1 MLDDQLTPAA
11 APKLVRS
18 LGVLGVLLLTLS
30 VATPASS
37 VFVIIPTMLQV
48 AGTGAVWAMILAG
61 LVCVATAFIYA
72 ELSSAYPVAG
82 GEYVMVART
91 LGPMSGFA
99 MLGVNVFNN
108 LLFPPILGLGI
119 ADVLATLVPGLPA
132 IPLALAII
140 AASTLVAVL
149 QIRINAWVTG
159 LFLVVELVAILV
171 IVWLGLAETVRP
183 FGAFLLDPVMPHAGA
198 LVPASLSAIGV
209 ATSIA
214 IFALNGY
221 GAAVYF
227 GEEMHEPERL
237 IARTIL
243 AALVL
248 TLVFEGLPLVAGLM
262 GAVEL
267 PAFLSARSPFM
278 DLAVARGGAS
288 LSTWMS
294 IGVVVAIVNAIIA
307 CILACSRFFYGTA
320 RDGSWGRPV
329 DRWMAQVHPRF
340 GSPWIATMI
349 CGGIGMACCFV
360 RLELLV
366 VLSGTG
372 LVAIYAGIAL
382 AAIVGRR
389 TGRTDHARYRMPLYP
404 IAPVLTLLALGYVGW
419 TSWLDPEE
427 GRPGLIMTAAQIGLS
442 IAYYQLVLRRRGPW
456 NVHVPTATE
465 HVHDDRPVR
474 L

>member
-18 LGVLGVLLLTLS
+18 LGVVGVLLLTLS

-37 VFVIIPTMLQV
+37 VFVIVPTMLQV
-48 AGTGAVWAMILAG
+48 AGTGAVWAMILAA
-61 LVCVATAFIYA
+61 LVCVPTAFIYA

-82 GEYVMVART
+82 GEYVMVADT
-91 LGPMSGFA
+91 LGPMAGFA

-119 ADVLATLVPGLPA
+119 ADVLETLVPGLPA
-132 IPLALAII
+132 IPVALAII

-159 LFLVVELVAILV
+159 LFLLVELVAIGV
-171 IVWLGLAETVRP
+171 IVWLGLADSVRP
-183 FGAFLLDPVMPHAGA
+183 IEDALLHPVMPQAGA
-198 LVPASLSAIGV
+198 LVPTSLAAIGV

-248 TLVFEGLPLVAGLM
+248 TLLFEGLPLVAGLM
-262 GAVEL
+262 GAADL
-267 PAFLSARSPFM
+267 PAFLAARSPFM
-278 DLAVARGGAS
+278 DLAVEQGGAG

-329 DRWMAQVHPRF
+329 DRWMAQVHLRF
-340 GSPWIATMI
+340 GSPDRDF
-349 CGGIGMACCFV
+349 GLRRHRDGV
-360 RLELLV
+360 LLRSDRAAGRAQRHRAGRDLCRHRTRRDRRAPQRPDGARPLPHAA
-366 VLSGTG
+366 LS
-372 LVAIYAGIAL
+372 A
-382 AAIVGRR
+382 RP
-389 TGRTDHARYRMPLYP
+389 RTDA
-404 IAPVLTLLALGYVGW
+404 
-419 TSWLDPEE
+419 
-427 GRPGLIMTAAQIGLS
+427 GRIGLCDMDKLARS
-442 IAYYQLVLRRRGPW
+442 GRGSSRPDHDRR
-456 NVHVPTATE
+456 A
-465 HVHDDRPVR
+465 DRAVGCLLSLGAASSRPLER
-474 L
+474 SRP

>member
-18 LGVLGVLLLTLS
+18 LGVIGVLLLTLS

-37 VFVIIPTMLQV
+37 VFVIVPTMLQV
-48 AGTGAVWAMILAG
+48 AGTGAVWAMILAA

-82 GEYVMVART
+82 GEYVMVADT
-91 LGPMSGFA
+91 LGPTAGFA
-99 MLGVNVFNN
+99 MLSVNVFNN

-119 ADVLATLVPGLPA
+119 ADVLETLVPGLPA
-132 IPLALAII
+132 IPVALAII

-159 LFLVVELVAILV
+159 LFLLVELVAIGA
-171 IVWLGLAETVRP
+171 IVWLGFADSVRP
-183 FGAFLLDPVMPHAGA
+183 IGDALLHPVMPQAGA
-198 LVPASLSAIGV
+198 LVPASLAAIGV

-248 TLVFEGLPLVAGLM
+248 TLFFEGLPLVAGLM
-262 GAVEL
+262 GAADL
-267 PAFLSARSPFM
+267 PAFLTARSPFM
-278 DLAVARGGAS
+278 DLAVERGGAG

-294 IGVVVAIVNAIIA
+294 IGVVVAIVNAVIA

-340 GSPWIATMI
+340 GSPWIATLV

-360 RLELLV
+360 PIALLV

-389 TGRTDHARYRMPLYP
+389 GGRTAHARYRMPLYP
-404 IAPVLTLLALGYVGW
+404 LAPALTLVALGYVTW
-419 TSWLDPEE
+419 TSWLDRDE
-427 GRPGLIMTAAQIGLS
+427 GRPGLIMTAAQIALS
-442 IAYYQLVLRRRGPW
+442 VAYYHWVLRRRGPW
-456 NVHVPTATE
+456 NVHVPSNRSTM
-465 HVHDDRPVR
+465 HDDRPVG

>member
-82 GEYVMVART
+82 GEYVMVACT

-132 IPLALAII
+132 IPVALAII
-140 AASTLVAVL
+140 AASTLIAVL

-227 GEEMHEPERL
+227 GEEMH
-237 IARTIL
+237 
-243 AALVL
+243 
-248 TLVFEGLPLVAGLM
+248 
-262 GAVEL
+262 
-267 PAFLSARSPFM
+267 
-278 DLAVARGGAS
+278 
-288 LSTWMS
+288 
-294 IGVVVAIVNAIIA
+294 
-307 CILACSRFFYGTA
+307 
-320 RDGSWGRPV
+320 
-329 DRWMAQVHPRF
+329 
-340 GSPWIATMI
+340 
-349 CGGIGMACCFV
+349 
-360 RLELLV
+360 
-366 VLSGTG
+366 
-372 LVAIYAGIAL
+372 
-382 AAIVGRR
+382 
-389 TGRTDHARYRMPLYP
+389 
-404 IAPVLTLLALGYVGW
+404 
-419 TSWLDPEE
+419 
-427 GRPGLIMTAAQIGLS
+427 
-442 IAYYQLVLRRRGPW
+442 
-456 NVHVPTATE
+456 
-465 HVHDDRPVR
+465 
-474 L
+474 

>member
-11 APKLVRS
+11 APTLVRS
-18 LGVLGVLLLTLS
+18 LGVVGVLLLTLS

-48 AGTGAVWAMILAG
+48 AGTGALWAMVLAA

-91 LGPMSGFA
+91 LGPLSGFV

-119 ADVLATLVPGLPA
+119 ADVLANVVPGLPA
-132 IPLALAII
+132 IPVALGIV

-159 LFLVVELVAILV
+159 VFLLVEVLAIAA
-171 IVWLGLAETVRP
+171 IVYLGLAESVRP
-183 FGAFLLDPVMPHAGA
+183 FGDLLLHPVMPAAGA
-198 LVPASLSAIGV
+198 LVPASLASIGV

-248 TLVFEGLPLVAGLM
+248 TLLFEGLPLVAGLM
-262 GAVEL
+262 GAPDL
-267 PAFLSARSPFM
+267 SAFLAARSPFM
-278 DLAVARGGAS
+278 DLSVARGGAG
-288 LSTWMS
+288 LSSWMS

-307 CILACSRFFYGTA
+307 CVLACARFFYGTA

-340 GSPWIATMI
+340 GSPWIATLI

-360 RLELLV
+360 PIELLV

-382 AAIVGRR
+382 AAMVGRR
-389 TGRTDHARYRMPLYP
+389 TGRTDHALYRMPLYP
-404 IAPVLTLLALGYVGW
+404 VAPVVTLVALGYVTW
-419 TSWLDPEE
+419 TSWLDLEE
-427 GRPGLIMTAAQIGLS
+427 GRPGLIMTAAQIALS
-442 IAYYQLVLRRRGPW
+442 IAYYYGVLRRRGDW
-456 NVHVPTATE
+456 DVHVPS
-465 HVHDDRPVR
+465 
-474 L
+474 